1 MCRRDQ
7 ISRDLIHGVFSGAH
21 EYNVC
26 FVLEIMSFRPMMYVK
41 KHFLNIFTLFFSAF
55 RISKGRQISVPF
67 ACKDREICRENA
79 IDNRRILSSFRS
91 VPVCQHLTSIET
103 LNAPVLYFPQPGL

>member
-1 MCRRDQ
+1 M
-7 ISRDLIHGVFSGAH
+7 
-21 EYNVC
+21 N
-26 FVLEIMSFRPMMYVK
+26 FRPMMYVK